1 MSTVSAVVQLPK
13 KDFTVLSLKYQPAKQ
28 IKLPICIVSAK
39 WAGLHQKK
47 KVVYRIYIKK
57 CKWKFLYTLGA
68 YSKTAAVSQKTFIDL
83 IRFGSSPKSPV
94 DISVQRTGAM
104 NLIFHRGHPFQSC
117 PRGCSH
123 CPDLLL
129 LSMQGRSLP
138 LCLRRAWWTGSRFK
152 IHPGNFQIICK
163 AVIARLSHRA
173 FLRFLTG
180 CEGPRSAP
188 VRFQGIPFIKA
199 KTIFAWCVVPSG
211 SSEGCGIP
219 LLLGAEGD
227 FSSPPATCVLCFHW
241 WGFWSKSLVLLTTSK
256 LA

>member
-1 MSTVSAVVQLPK
+1 M
-13 KDFTVLSLKYQPAKQ
+13 
-28 IKLPICIVSAK
+28 
-39 WAGLHQKK
+39 
-47 KVVYRIYIKK
+47 
-57 CKWKFLYTLGA
+57 KWKFLYTLGA

-94 DISVQRTGAM
+94 DLSVQRTGAM
-104 NLIFHRGHPFQSC
+104 ILIFHGRHPFQSC

-138 LCLRRAWWTGSRFK
+138 LCLRRGWWTGSRFK

-163 AVIARLSHRA
+163 AVVTHLSHHA
-173 FLRFLTG
+173 FLWFLTG

-188 VRFQGIPFIKA
+188 VGFHGIPFIKA
-199 KTIFAWCVVPSG
+199 KTIFAWCIVLSG
-211 SSEGCGIP
+211 SSEGLWYTSSVMGWRWFCFLP
-219 LLLGAEGD
+219 SHVCAL
-227 FSSPPATCVLCFHW
+227 FSL
-241 WGFWSKSLVLLTTSK
+241 WSKSLVLLTTSK